1 MSKQCGSMDGLLDG
15 EGGAGGLQKWSRG
28 GRGCDWDR
36 GRGGN
41 SMAGS
46 MDGLL
51 DGEGGVNEDSSV
63 APTGWQEQDGEEFA
77 GGRWVWEG
85 VGAY

>member
-1 MSKQCGSMDGLLDG
+1 MEQGRARLWLGQGPRRQQHGSMDGLLDG
-15 EGGAGGLQKWSRG
+15 EGGL
-28 GRGCDWDR
+28 
-36 GRGGN
+36 
-41 SMAGS
+41 
-46 MDGLL
+46 
-51 DGEGGVNEDSSV
+51 NEDSSV